1 MATLVGV
8 VALAVIEG
16 GDDSIHGCYELPRNV
31 SGCQD
36 HFWGAGRYFGWRL
49 QIVSSIGA
57 RLCSAPVRAWIR
69 ILVKKKASL
78 NALPA
83 EIYHRFVLEYNGFD
97 REDWNAFE
105 ESPDRERENEF
116 NMLSSGG

>member
-1 MATLVGV
+1 M
-8 VALAVIEG
+8 
-16 GDDSIHGCYELPRNV
+16 
-31 SGCQD
+31 
-36 HFWGAGRYFGWRL
+36 FWQWCL

-83 EIYHRFVLEYNGFD
+83 EIYHCFVLEYNGFD

-116 NMLSSGG
+116 NMLSRF